1 MKEKT
6 EFCKSVVNKL
16 LPKEFLENGDLT
28 VKVEVKKPQVYVS
41 IRDKNDRILFYG
53 LSECSPDDE
62 WDDFIG
68 LTLALVRLKINVN
81 AYLKRQKK
89 KNKTWIPKLGD
100 VYYIPYMDV
109 LTRQIYATKIVW
121 TDGDLDF
128 IRLSLGN
135 IYRTEREARKA
146 IRRNVLNGRHIM
158 KENRNNE

>member
-1 MKEKT
+1 MKEKI
-6 EFCKSVVNKL
+6 EFTKIVKKFLPEEYCKNNDIKIKVSVNK
-16 LPKEFLENGDLT
+16 P
-28 VKVEVKKPQVYVS
+28 KVE
-41 IRDKNDRILFYG
+41 IDILDKNERVLFFG
-53 LSECSPDDE
+53 LAVCSPEDK
-62 WDDFIG
+62 WDTSIG
-68 LTLALVRLKINVN
+68 LFLALARLKTNINT
-81 AYLKRQKK
+81 YFYKQKK

-109 LTRQIYATKIVW
+109 LTRQIYATKIIW